1 MTPFGAY
8 AGIPGVNW
16 STLKHLWRG
25 SPHHYRHALQEQEAD
40 TTSRLSGR
48 ALHTLVLEGADAFAD
63 RYAVWD
69 NDRRGKAWTDFRNA
83 HPGEILR
90 RVEHDLIHAQAD
102 AVLRHPEAL
111 ALLTAEGVQTE
122 STITWTDPETGI
134 GCKGLV
140 DVRGLAHH
148 ADLKGAGPLHL
159 FERLAVRDGYH
170 LQAAYYRRGE
180 RIATGRDVACHL
192 IAVEAKAPHDV
203 GVFRLSEALLDHADR
218 ELTALL
224 RTLRACLD
232 ADRWPGR
239 FPEVAAMELPDWM
252 VLDQTSDLDIP
263 AEGLE
268 DTDEY

>member
-1 MTPFGAY
+1 MTPFDAY
-8 AGIPGVNW
+8 IALDGVNW

-25 SPHHYRHALQEQEAD
+25 SPLHYRYALEQQDAD

-48 ALHTLVLEGADAFAD
+48 ALHTLVLEGPAAFAE
-63 RYAVWD
+63 RYAVFEG
-69 NDRRGKAWTDFRNA
+69 DRRGNVWKDFQAA

-90 RVEHDLIHAQAD
+90 AVERDAVLAQAD

-111 ALLTAEGVQTE
+111 ALLTDALTE
-122 STITWTDPETGI
+122 SAITWTDPDTGI
-134 GCKGLV
+134 ACKGLV
-140 DVRGLAHH
+140 DVRGIAHH
-148 ADLKGAGPLHL
+148 ADLKGTGALSL
-159 FERLAVRDGYH
+159 FERLAIRDGYH

-180 RIATGRDVACHL
+180 RIATGRDVTSHL

-239 FPEVAAMELPDWM
+239 YPEVAAMELPDWM
-252 VLDQTSDLDIP
+252 IDPDRVESDDEDQ
-263 AEGLE
+263 EE
-268 DTDEY
+268 DSP